1 MRKNRG
7 PNIDLCGAPALIVS
21 QLEYCYLKQAFDVF
35 YGGMTQSI
43 EEDSRLFHCSKL
55 CIKDFHARPCQFPL
69 INLEKHLELLAKNW
83 RQKHN
88 KYYELLK

>member
-7 PNIDLCGAPALIVS
+7 PNIDLYGVPALIVS
-21 QLEYCYLKQAFDVF
+21 QLEYCHLKRVFDV
-35 YGGMTQSI
+35 YYRGMTQSI
-43 EEDSRLFHCSKL
+43 KEHSPLFHCSKL

-69 INLEKHLELLAKNW
+69 INLEKHLVLLGKNR
-83 RQKHN
+83 RQKYD